1 MELYYVYK
9 GRRKKVKHDMNRL
22 NQWISYKRKQY
33 VRIGNKTI
41 QNMDRGIWGDI
52 YRTENTIE
60 SLQGAIEY
68 DLEELE
74 ICKVDPTYYIDED
87 LKDLQEHLK
96 DKKSELQKAM
106 NKLTQL
112 QIESLTHFRPTR
124 RGMTYLRKKYGD
136 DFGDNYINAKI
147 ESYKNNS

>member
-1 MELYYVYK
+1 MELYLVYN

-33 VRIGNKTI
+33 VRIGNKTC

-52 YRTENTIE
+52 YRTEITIE
-60 SLQGAIEY
+60 SLQGAIENDLDELNICNVNPNYY
-68 DLEELE
+68 D
-74 ICKVDPTYYIDED
+74 DED
-87 LKDLQEHLK
+87 LRDLQEHLK
-96 DKKSELQKAM
+96 DKKAELQEAM

-124 RGMTYLRKKYGD
+124 RGMSYLRKKYGD
-136 DFGDNYINAKI
+136 DFGNNYINAKI
-147 ESYKNNS
+147 EAYKK

>member
-1 MELYYVYK
+1 
-9 GRRKKVKHDMNRL
+9 
-22 NQWISYKRKQY
+22 
-33 VRIGNKTI
+33 
-41 QNMDRGIWGDI
+41 MDRGIWGDI
-52 YRTENTIE
+52 YRTEITIE

-74 ICKVDPTYYIDED
+74 ICRVYPTYYNDED

-96 DKKSELQKAM
+96 EKKYELQEAM

-124 RGMTYLRKKYGD
+124 RGMNYIRKKYGD
-136 DFGDNYINAKI
+136 DFGDNYTKAKI
-147 ESYKNNS
+147 EAYKNNS